1 MRWRREP
8 RLLIIALIVL
18 AVVVYLMMWESILLL
33 WPYRD
38 HPLVWFV
45 LAFLSGGHLEELF
58 YETGSF
64 L

>member
-1 MRWRREP
+1 MRRLRES
-8 RLLIIALIVL
+8 RLLTIAMIVL
-18 AVVVYLMMWESILLL
+18 ALVVYLLMWEGVRLL

-38 HPLVWFV
+38 HALVRFF
-45 LAFLSGGHLEELF
+45 LAFLSGGHLEELG